1 MSQATHIVGG
11 ELNYRYLGNNVYRIS
26 LTVYRDCYNGVPPFD
41 DPASVGIFN
50 ALTNTLIREKLFGF
64 TSLDTVPPTVNGP
77 CFIPPVDICYERT
90 VYTDTVILP
99 PSAGGYI
106 LSYQRCCR
114 NNTILNLVSPDAT
127 GATYEA
133 WIAGTGTYSQ
143 NSNPVFNLWPP
154 PFLCAGVPFVFD
166 HSATDLEGDSIVY
179 ELITPFQGGS
189 VADPMPQPPNSPPY
203 QTVTFQPPYSQVN
216 MLGGNPPLTIDPLTG
231 QLTCLPQTTGQF
243 VIGVR
248 AREFRGGILVG
259 YTRRDFQLNV
269 VPCPTLVVAA
279 LQNPI
284 ILCGSNAVT
293 FQNNSFGAATWHWD
307 FGLQGVQGDTSNL
320 FSPVFT
326 YPDTGEFQVTQ
337 IAYSGFDPACA
348 DTAYGTVTIL
358 PEFKT
363 SFSYNIDSCNAT
375 VYLRDS
381 SNNESGIILVRNWDF
396 GDGTSSSSANPV
408 HIYPGPGNY
417 TITLSTI
424 SSRGCTDTISTTI
437 NLPALLSAQVQA
449 VSQILCHGEC
459 NGTASVNVQ
468 NGTGPYQYTWSDPAI
483 QTSAAADSL
492 CPGTYTV
499 TVTDQQGCS
508 FTGSVTITQPPPLQL
523 TITTTP
529 DYCGG
534 LCAGS
539 ATALVTGG
547 VSGYSYNWSDSLSQ
561 NGPVANGLCPGNYQL
576 GITDANGCSIS
587 GQGVV
592 LYVDSFPFIDAYTQ
606 DSLLYQGQSTVI
618 TALPGG
624 NGYSYQWLPPG
635 GLASPN
641 SSNTTAS
648 PDVTTTYLITA
659 TDPNGCTATDSVTIQ
674 VTKVICDEPEIFV
687 PNAFTPNND
696 QQNDMLYV
704 RGNSI
709 ETMQLLI
716 FNRWGEKVFESNQPS
731 TGWDGT
737 YRGRPVTPDVYVY
750 YLEAVCYNKSTF
762 RKKGNITLI
771 R

>member
-1 MSQATHIVGG
+1 MSPATHIVGG

-50 ALTNTLIREKLFGF
+50 ALTNTLIREKLFSF
-64 TSLDTVPPTVNGP
+64 ISLDTVPPTVNGP
-77 CFIPPVDICYERT
+77 CFVPPVDICYERT

-114 NNTILNLVSPDAT
+114 NNTILNLIAPDAT

-133 WIAGTGTYSQ
+133 WIAGTSTYSQ

-166 HSATDLEGDSIVY
+166 HSANDLEGDSIVY
-179 ELITPFQGGS
+179 ELITPFQGGT

-203 QTVTFQPPYSQVN
+203 QSVAFQPPYSQVN
-216 MLGGNPPLTIDPLTG
+216 MLGGNPPLNIDPVTG

-284 ILCGSNAVT
+284 IFCGSNTVT
-293 FQNNSFGAATWHWD
+293 FQNNSFGAATWRWD
-307 FGLQGVQGDTSNL
+307 FGVPGLQGDTSDL

-337 IAYSGFDPACA
+337 IAYSGFDPTCA

-363 SFSYNIDSCNAT
+363 SFSYTIDSCNAT
-375 VYLRDS
+375 VYLIDS
-381 SNNESGIILVRNWDF
+381 SNTQAGVTVIRNWAF
-396 GDGTSSSSANPV
+396 GDGTSSSLANPV
-408 HIYPGPGNY
+408 HNYPGPGNY
-417 TITLSTI
+417 TVTLTTV
-424 SSRGCTDTISTTI
+424 SSRGCTDTVSATIS
-437 NLPALLSAQVQA
+437 LPALLSAQVQA
-449 VSQILCHGEC
+449 VSPIPCHGEC
-459 NGTASVNVQ
+459 NGTATVTVQ
-468 NGTGPYQYTWSDPAI
+468 NGTGPYQYTWSDPAV

-492 CPGTYTV
+492 CAGTYTV

-508 FTGSVTITQPPPLQL
+508 FTGSITITQPPPLQL
-523 TITTTP
+523 AISTTP

-547 VSGYSYNWSDSLSQ
+547 VPGYSFNWSDSLSQ
-561 NGPVANGLCPGNYQL
+561 SGAVATGLCPGGYQL
-576 GITDANGCSIS
+576 ETTDANGCTIS
-587 GQGVV
+587 GQAVV
-592 LYVDSFPFIDAYTQ
+592 FYIDSFPVIDAYTQ

-618 TALPGG
+618 STLPGG
-624 NGYSYQWLPPG
+624 NGYSYQWLPTN

-641 SSNTTAS
+641 ASSTTAS
-648 PDVTTTYLITA
+648 PDVTTTYLMTA
-659 TDPNGCTATDSVTIQ
+659 TDPNGCTATDSLTIQ

-696 QQNDMLYV
+696 QQNDLLYV

-709 ETMQLLI
+709 ETMQLVI

-737 YRGRPVTPDVYVY
+737 YRGRPVTPDVFVY
-750 YLEAVCYNKSTF
+750 YLDAVCYNKSTF